1 MTVIQSKYD
10 PFGPDD
16 AICSMCDEKASPPF
30 VFYSVAGDL
39 NICSKCVDTALVLL
53 TAAKN
58 TNGLLADVIQLR
70 AVRDLHDAY
79 PGLTLKRV
87 GVSEMEARDKRESA
101 ELSRRGA

>member
-16 AICSMCDEKASPPF
+16 AICLMCDKKASPPF
-30 VFYSVAGDL
+30 VFYRVSGDL

-58 TNGLLADVIQLR
+58 TNGLLADVIQPR

-87 GVSEMEARDKRESA
+87 GVSEIEAQDKRE
-101 ELSRRGA
+101 LTRL